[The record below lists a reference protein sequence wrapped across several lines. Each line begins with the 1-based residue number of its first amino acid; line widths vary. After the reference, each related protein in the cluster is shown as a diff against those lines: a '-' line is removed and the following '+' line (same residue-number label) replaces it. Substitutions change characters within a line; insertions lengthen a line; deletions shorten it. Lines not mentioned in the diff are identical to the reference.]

1 MLLPDPVVAPPLLQ
15 LPPACAPKHDVQEMT
30 DGATV
35 TLRFVSLQGAS
46 CTLSCHRYATLRSL
60 QRDICSLFGK
70 NYPFCGASVCIGN
83 QAFSDGDDVPFG
95 SAVDDE
101 TVNVIFSR
109 QVADPSGYDFVQRR
123 LANRVTLADECAWE
137 QQTDTGETDLS
148 LEEWVRASR
157 GQQAVFSDR

>member
-15 LPPACAPKHDVQEMT
+15 LPPACAPRDDVPEMT

-35 TLRFVSLQGAS
+35 TLHFVSLQGAS

-83 QAFSDGDDVPFG
+83 QAFSDFEDVPFRC
-95 SAVDDE
+95 AVGGD
-101 TVNVIFSR
+101 TATVIFSR
-109 QVADPSGYDFVQRR
+109 QQSEPSGHDFVQRR
-123 LANRVTLADECAWE
+123 RTNRVSLADECAWE
-137 QQTDTGETDLS
+137 QQIDTGETDLS
-148 LEEWVRASR
+148 LEDWVWANR
-157 GQQAVFSDR
+157 GKQAAFSDR